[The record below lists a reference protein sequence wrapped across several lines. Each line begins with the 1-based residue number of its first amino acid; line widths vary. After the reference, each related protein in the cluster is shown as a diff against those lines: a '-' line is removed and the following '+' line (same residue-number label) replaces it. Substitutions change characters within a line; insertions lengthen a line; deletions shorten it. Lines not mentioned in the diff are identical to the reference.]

1 MVAVVILM
9 AVVLVLVVAVLIGL
23 LRTHA
28 EVLRRLH
35 ELGAGL
41 NAPARSTDEI
51 DLRERVADGVAPPRS
66 AAQGG
71 GVFDLSG
78 VTPSGS
84 AIAVSPQGAGRL
96 SLLAF
101 LSSGCSTCADF
112 WRAFGEGA
120 AVVVK
125 DRGVARPLIVTKG
138 VSHEIPAA
146 VATLAP
152 PNVTVVMSDE
162 AWRDYS
168 VPASPYFVLID
179 GAQGVIGEG
188 SAASFQQLIGVLDR
202 AAADT
207 AGAGE
212 ESRIDADLRR
222 AGITPGH
229 ASLYEWTAES
239 PVPGPVEGPARP

>member
-41 NAPARSTDEI
+41 NSPTPRVSDDI
-51 DLRERVADGVAPPRS
+51 DLRERVANGVAPPRVAS
-66 AAQGG
+66 STR
-71 GVFDLSG
+71 VFDLSG
-78 VTPSGS
+78 VTPVGS
-84 AIAVSPQGAGRL
+84 SIAVSPGGAGRL

-101 LSSGCSTCADF
+101 LSTGCTTCADF

-120 AVVVK
+120 PVAVK
-125 DRGVARPLIVTKG
+125 DRGVARPIIVTKG
-138 VSHEIPAA
+138 VAHEISAA

-152 PNVTVVMSDE
+152 PNVTVVMSDD
-162 AWRDYS
+162 AWRDYA

-179 GAQGVIGEG
+179 GASGVVGEG
-188 SAASFQQLIGVLDR
+188 SAATFQQLLGVLER
-202 AAADT
+202 AASDT
-207 AGAGE
+207 ANEGE

-229 ASLYEWTAES
+229 SSLYEW
-239 PVPGPVEGPARP
+239 GEGPERP